1 MRHLSVLVEWVHQN
15 KVYSVLLQVT
25 CALSFSCGQKGE
37 VGAALNSKT
46 FWIESKILKLVE
58 LEEAQ
63 EFFIWLEV
71 ENVVFLLL
79 NLESV
84 LKNNL

>member
-1 MRHLSVLVEWVHQN
+1 
-15 KVYSVLLQVT
+15 
-25 CALSFSCGQKGE
+25 
-37 VGAALNSKT
+37 VGAAFNSET
-46 FWIESKILKLVE
+46 FWIKSKILKLVE